1 MNPLNFTLMIGG
13 AFAVRDEYKEP
24 NILEYIEMMMEEGY
38 SEDDAARMWFCLYAD
53 SWDDDE

>member
-13 AFAVRDEYKEP
+13 ASAVRDEYKEP

-53 SWDDDE
+53 SWDDDD